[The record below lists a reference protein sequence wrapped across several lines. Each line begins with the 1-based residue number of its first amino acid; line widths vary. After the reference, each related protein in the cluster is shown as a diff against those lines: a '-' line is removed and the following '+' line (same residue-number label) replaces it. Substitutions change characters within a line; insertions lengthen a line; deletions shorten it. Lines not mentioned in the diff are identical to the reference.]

1 MKLLTYQTTTN
12 GPLTECAVA
21 ISKQGI
27 SLLKLEAPVPTQQP
41 DTTGGPSAWIQPDPR
56 VWTTASMEEEEGEG
70 RCRTQLSLTP
80 GLTPHNTKSCLL
92 PDLLCLWDSAEGWM
106 ARLGSLRARCLWG
119 PGLFYQFLNWTA
131 FNAWF
136 MKMLVLK
143 LLGWS
148 LETNNKSK
156 AWITGGRALWAGYRR
171 KSLGNRSECVCICF
185 WKCDFSGF
193 PFLCIVNSLL
203 LDLNLLS
210 PWRSCSR
217 FNL

>member
-21 ISKQGI
+21 ISKQGT

-41 DTTGGPSAWIQPDPR
+41 GTTGGPHAWNQPDPT
-56 VWTTASMEEEEGEG
+56 VWSTASREVGEWEGC
-70 RCRTQLSLTP
+70 CRTQLSLTP

-92 PDLLCLWDSAEGWM
+92 PDLLCLWDCAEGRM
-106 ARLGSLRARCLWG
+106 ARLGNLRAQWLWG

-136 MKMLVLK
+136 MKILALK

-148 LETNNKSK
+148 LETDNKSK
-156 AWITGGRALWAGYRR
+156 AWITGGRALWAG
-171 KSLGNRSECVCICF
+171 
-185 WKCDFSGF
+185 
-193 PFLCIVNSLL
+193 
-203 LDLNLLS
+203 
-210 PWRSCSR
+210 
-217 FNL
+217 

>member
-1 MKLLTYQTTTN
+1 MPRGLMKLLTYQTTTN

-92 PDLLCLWDSAEGWM
+92 PDLLCLWDSAEG
-106 ARLGSLRARCLWG
+106 
-119 PGLFYQFLNWTA
+119 
-131 FNAWF
+131 
-136 MKMLVLK
+136 
-143 LLGWS
+143 
-148 LETNNKSK
+148 
-156 AWITGGRALWAGYRR
+156 
-171 KSLGNRSECVCICF
+171 
-185 WKCDFSGF
+185 
-193 PFLCIVNSLL
+193 
-203 LDLNLLS
+203 
-210 PWRSCSR
+210 
-217 FNL
+217 